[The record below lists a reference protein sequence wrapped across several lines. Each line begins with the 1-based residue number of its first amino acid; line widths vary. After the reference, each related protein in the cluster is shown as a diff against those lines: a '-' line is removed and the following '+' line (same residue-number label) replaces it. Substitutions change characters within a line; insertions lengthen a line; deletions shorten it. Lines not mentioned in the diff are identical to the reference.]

1 MRNRCERLYEKA
13 AGLIPGGVNSPVRA
27 FRAVG
32 GNPLF
37 ISRASGARVFDCDGN
52 AYVDF
57 LSSWGPM
64 ILGHAHP
71 GVVRAIAEA
80 AKDGTGYGLPT
91 EREVEMAETLVAAFP
106 SMARVRLVSSG
117 TEAVMSAIRLAR
129 AFTGRDGIVKFEGCY
144 HGHSDALLAKAGSGL
159 ATLGI
164 PGSPGVP
171 AAFAELTATLPYNDT
186 EAFEA
191 FLERR
196 GDRIAA
202 VIVEPV
208 AGNMGVVPPAPGFL
222 ESLRKRTAERGVV
235 LIFDEVITG
244 FRLTY
249 GGWQN
254 VAGIDPDLTCLGK
267 IIGGGLPVAAF
278 GGKREIMEMLAPEGP
293 VYQAGTLSGNPLAV
307 AAGLA
312 ALKIL
317 KEEEPYGELDRRS
330 RMLCGEL
337 SGIFREAG
345 VSVTVNRMGS
355 MFTLFFQAGEVRD
368 FATASRSDTDRFARF
383 FRGMLRE
390 GVLLPPSQFEAAFLS
405 TAHESEI
412 LERALEGCRAA
423 AREL

>member
-1 MRNRCERLYEKA
+1 MRNRCDQLYEKA

-254 VAGIDPDLTCLGK
+254 LSGIDPDLTCLGK

>member
-1 MRNRCERLYEKA
+1 
-13 AGLIPGGVNSPVRA
+13 
-27 FRAVG
+27 
-32 GNPLF
+32 
-37 ISRASGARVFDCDGN
+37 
-52 AYVDF
+52 
-57 LSSWGPM
+57 
-64 ILGHAHP
+64 
-71 GVVRAIAEA
+71 
-80 AKDGTGYGLPT
+80 
-91 EREVEMAETLVAAFP
+91 MAETLVAAFP

-171 AAFAELTATLPYNDT
+171 AAFAELTAALPYNDT
-186 EAFEA
+186 EAFET

-222 ESLRKRTAERGVV
+222 ESLRNRTAERGIV

-249 GGWQN
+249 GGWQHLS
-254 VAGIDPDLTCLGK
+254 GIDPDLTCLGK

-317 KEEEPYGELDRRS
+317 KEEDPYGELDRRS
-330 RMLCGEL
+330 RTLCGEL

-345 VSVTVNRMGS
+345 VPVTVNRMGS
-355 MFTLFFQAGEVRD
+355 MFTLFFQAGEVTD
-368 FATASRSDTDRFARF
+368 FATASRSGTDRFARF

-405 TAHESEI
+405 TAHDSEI

-423 AREL
+423 VREL